1 MTDHVTGGC
10 EIEGGASCACGH
22 INWWLLLIC
31 PASMGIAILA
41 SRLSPE
47 AFHYLKAPL
56 EAPAPYMAA
65 LVALVYATRSLVTRN
80 PLYVLL
86 TALAVAFTLR
96 EMRDNAY
103 LEWTKEG
110 IYVML
115 VCIGVWAGFWHRR
128 LREPLRDWRHTSWLI
143 ATFAAYFLS
152 QVIARRAFKFIP
164 GEDAIHVP
172 LEEWAETTAHLLF
185 MATCLV
191 GSWRQVPRQPD
202 RPRE

>member
-1 MTDHVTGGC
+1 MTDQDTGDC
-10 EIEGGASCACGH
+10 EIGGGASCPCGH

-31 PASMGIAILA
+31 PASMGIAVVA
-41 SRLSPE
+41 SRLNPE

-56 EAPAPYMAA
+56 EAPAPYMVA

-80 PLYVLL
+80 PLYILL
-86 TALAVAFTLR
+86 AALAAAFTFR
-96 EMRDNAY
+96 EIHWG
-103 LEWTKEG
+103 WTHKG

-115 VCIGVWAGFWHRR
+115 ACIGVWAGLWRGR
-128 LREPLRDWRHTSWLI
+128 LGGPLRDWRHTSWLI

-152 QVIARRAFKFIP
+152 QVIARRAFRFIP
-164 GEDAIHVP
+164 GEHAIHAQ

-191 GSWRQVPRQPD
+191 GSWRRVPTQPA
-202 RPRE
+202 RRRE